1 MLLLISFGHKHCE
14 SSDNKNSISRKAN
27 EMLETAQILY
37 NGVITGR
44 IDRNSATVW
53 VEENAMVGIL
63 CSSEIA
69 YLKMDANFRESLMN
83 LCQQLVQGN
92 HIEVNTVTNLNN
104 TVTHLLGNVD
114 FDLMIDELKQKIS
127 KSKFLGDKIKENLN
141 KLLAHFNLAL
151 RTFLSVKQK
160 TVTAASNAIA
170 SDGSMANERRQKR
183 MNNNNNRNNWFRQRL
198 SLTLLN
204 MHNQSAGGSDDIGGW
219 PAWVKCAFHA
229 LVCAMLLLAMIYM
242 ERHLGAALFDSV
254 ANVLLLIII
263 LCYFIFCMVL
273 YMKYCNEERMTRSDA
288 DQQLLA

>member
-1 MLLLISFGHKHCE
+1 MLLLISLRHNHCE
-14 SSDNKNSISRKAN
+14 SSDHKNNISGKAN
-27 EMLETAQILY
+27 QMLETAQILY
-37 NGVITGR
+37 NGVITGT
-44 IDRNSATVW
+44 IDRNSATAW

-69 YLKMDANFRESLMN
+69 DLKMDAKFRESLMN
-83 LCQQLVQGN
+83 LCQQLMQGN
-92 HIEVNTVTNLNN
+92 RIEANTVTNLYG

-114 FDLMIDELKQKIS
+114 FDLMIDELTQKIS
-127 KSKFLGDKIKENLN
+127 QSKIFEDKIKENLN

-151 RTFLSVKQK
+151 RTILSVKQK
-160 TVTAASNAIA
+160 TFTAASNA
-170 SDGSMANERRQKR
+170 SDGLMASERRQKR

-198 SLTLLN
+198 SLTMLN

-229 LVCAMLLLAMIYM
+229 LVCVMLLFAMIYM

-254 ANVLLLIII
+254 ANVLLMIII
-263 LCYFIFCMVL
+263 LCYFIFCAVL
-273 YMKYCNEERMTRSDA
+273 YMNYCNEGRISRSDA